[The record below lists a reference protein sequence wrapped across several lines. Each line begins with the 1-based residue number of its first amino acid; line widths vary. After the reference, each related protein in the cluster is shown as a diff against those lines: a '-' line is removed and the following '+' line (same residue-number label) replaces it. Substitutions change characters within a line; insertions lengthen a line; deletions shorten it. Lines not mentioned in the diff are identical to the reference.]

1 MSDFEEIEE
10 ELEEE
15 ELEEKGPEAIK
26 RKFEVV
32 EKELKNTSNL
42 EWDYS
47 KKLLKVGMATWIF
60 GISAYVAAV
69 MIFKGPLFILEAPP
83 ISKALL
89 IAAGA
94 APVLVTVLFV
104 QNYRRKINRLER
116 IRKQLLANYEEE
128 LLKKV
133 EDDNID

>member
-15 ELEEKGPEAIK
+15 ELEEKGPQAIK

-47 KKLLKVGMATWIF
+47 RQLLKVGMATYIF
-60 GISAYVAAV
+60 GISFYMAAI
-69 MIFKGPLFILEAPP
+69 MILKGPFFILKAPP
-83 ISKALL
+83 IIKALL
-89 IAAGA
+89 IAGGA
-94 APVLVTVLFV
+94 VPVLIFVYFV
-104 QNYRRKINRLER
+104 QWYRRKVNRLER
-116 IRKQLLANYEEE
+116 IRKQLLSNYKSG
-128 LLKKV
+128 LLKEA
-133 EDDNID
+133 EDDNI